1 MLSKEQVLKRQTE
14 IFQNCQRLVE
24 QKGSDYNRQQQN
36 SGDTLF
42 NLRVAYMLGV
52 VESPAKSVMIRIL
65 DKVMRMVSLT
75 DHDAVI
81 KKESIQDTVEDI
93 INYSTYWLQFKEE
106 EAAKSIIRPVQRDF
120 EPNFSKP
127 SFETLKNLKKKIEEP
142 VLTGEHVSQMLTLEK
157 QYGEHGKYVCTCD
170 KKEPDTSGYCK
181 NCKGVIAKFR
191 EKGEPFG

>member
-1 MLSKEQVLKRQTE
+1 MLSKEQVLKRQSE

-52 VESPAKSVMIRIL
+52 VDSPAKSVMIRIL

-81 KKESIQDTVEDI
+81 KQESIQDTVEDI

-106 EAAKSIIRPVQRDF
+106 EAAKATTRPTQRDF
-120 EPNFSKP
+120 EPNFGKR
-127 SFETLKNLKKKIEEP
+127 SFEKLKNLKVNHDA
-142 VLTGEHVSQMLTLEK
+142 VLTGEDVSKMLNLT
-157 QYGEHGKYVCTCD
+157 HICVCQGVR
-170 KKEPDTSGYCK
+170 DTQD
-181 NCKGVIAKFR
+181 GVCVQCNKVVAT
-191 EKGEPFG
+191 FG